1 MPELA
6 QIKSLPQAFSII
18 KRMGLRPEEV
28 SLDMRAEA
36 RQVLA
41 DIIEGRM
48 ERYVDAWLEEIDERG
63 IEDRRNG
70 SYDRHFL
77 TALGDVVLTVPRTR
91 IRSAAWMLGLFSRR
105 SQEIDRTILSCFLLG
120 ISTRKVAKALL
131 PMLGERFSP
140 TLVSNI
146 SSQLDSAV
154 DAFHKRSLNKRYRA
168 LLLDGVVLSQ
178 RTGMGATKRFVLV
191 GLGILPDGK
200 KEVLDFRVGKSES
213 EAEWEVFLNDLQRR
227 GLAAEGLEV
236 IVVDGGK
243 GLLAALKTAY
253 PNVPVQRCWAHKMRN
268 LTDKAREVDHAK
280 IKRGLRK
287 VYRAGSEQTARRA
300 ANAFREKWEAAY
312 PKMVKSLRED
322 LDELLAFFKF
332 KNPDWRKA
340 TRTTNAI
347 ERRFREVRRR
357 TRPMGVMADRSSME
371 RILFSVFS
379 YENQQ
384 QGVTPL
390 FLLTQNN

>member
-6 QIKSLPQAFSII
+6 QIKSLPQAFAII

-28 SLDMRAEA
+28 SFDMRAEA
-36 RQVLA
+36 RQVLT
-41 DIIEGRM
+41 DIFQGRM
-48 ERYVDAWLEEIDERG
+48 ERFIDAWLEEVDERG
-63 IEDRRNG
+63 IADRRNG
-70 SYDRHFL
+70 KWDRHFL
-77 TALGDVVLTVPRTR
+77 TELGDLVLSVPRTR
-91 IRSAAWMLGLFSRR
+91 IRSAAWMLQHWGRR
-105 SQEIDRTILSCFLLG
+105 TEQLDRTILSCFLLG

-131 PMLGERFSP
+131 ALLGERFSP

-154 DAFHKRSLNKRYRA
+154 AAFHKRSLTKRYRA
-168 LLLDGVVLSQ
+168 LVLDGVVLSQ

-213 EAEWEVFLNDLQRR
+213 EREWEVFLNDLQRR
-227 GLAAEGLEV
+227 GLTEEGLEIV
-236 IVVDGGK
+236 VVDGGK
-243 GLLAALKTAY
+243 GLLAALATAY

-268 LTDKAREVDHAK
+268 LTDKVREVDHK
-280 IKRGLRK
+280 QIKRGLQK
-287 VYRAGSEQTARRA
+287 VYRAGNEQSARRA
-300 ANAFREKWEAAY
+300 AHDFSKKWTKTY
-312 PKMVKSLRED
+312 PKVVASLRQD
-322 LDELLAFFKF
+322 LDELLAFFRF
-332 KNPDWRKA
+332 KDATWRKA
-340 TRTTNAI
+340 VRTTNAI

-371 RILFSVFS
+371 RILFAVFT

-390 FLLTQNN
+390 FLLTQKS